1 MSDGLGPRTRAKL
14 RALPVWNIAPTRWL
28 QCFACAVLAFGWVRG
43 SADLS
48 DQLSAQQRQSEDVFA
63 ETHGIRPQSREAMLG
78 LSSIE
83 VIVGRNDTLERIFRR
98 LELSLSDL
106 ASLRSLPDVRA
117 QLDRL
122 HPGELIKFNLRGSE
136 LFGLERKLSAS
147 DTLKVERETEGF
159 ATGVIVNPLER
170 EVRTTRA
177 TIQNSLF
184 RAADDAGLSDA
195 TAMQISE
202 IFAWDIDFVL
212 DIQSGDSFIVTH
224 EAVSQDGEYVGDG
237 DILAVEFINGGKSY
251 RALRYVDPNGVA
263 AYYTPEGK
271 SLRKAFLRAPV
282 QFSRISSRFNMY
294 RKHPVLNRIR
304 AHKGVDYA
312 APIGTP
318 VRAAG
323 DARVRFVGQ
332 QGGYGKVIELE
343 HRAGI
348 VTVYGHLSRFAQGL
362 SRGDRVRQG
371 DVIGFVGMTGL
382 ATGPH
387 LHYEY
392 RVGGVQKNPQTVPL
406 PTAEPVPEQWLAD
419 FRAKS
424 GPWLASLG
432 GPALPVA
439 GPTATLAR

>member
-1 MSDGLGPRTRAKL
+1 
-14 RALPVWNIAPTRWL
+14 
-28 QCFACAVLAFGWVRG
+28 
-43 SADLS
+43 
-48 DQLSAQQRQSEDVFA
+48 
-63 ETHGIRPQSREAMLG
+63 
-78 LSSIE
+78 
-83 VIVGRNDTLERIFRR
+83 
-98 LELSLSDL
+98 
-106 ASLRSLPDVRA
+106 
-117 QLDRL
+117 
-122 HPGELIKFNLRGSE
+122 
-136 LFGLERKLSAS
+136 
-147 DTLKVERETEGF
+147 
-159 ATGVIVNPLER
+159 
-170 EVRTTRA
+170 
-177 TIQNSLF
+177 
-184 RAADDAGLSDA
+184 
-195 TAMQISE
+195 
-202 IFAWDIDFVL
+202 VL
-212 DIQSGDSFIVTH
+212 DIQPGDEFFVTY
-224 EAVSQDGEYVGDG
+224 EEVSQDGKFVRDG
-237 DILAVEFINGGKSY
+237 NVLAVRFVNRGHSFE
-251 RALRYVDPNGVA
+251 AVRYVDPDGDA
-263 AYYTPEGK
+263 RYFTPEGR
-271 SLRKAFLRAPV
+271 SLRRAFIRAPV
-282 QFSRISSRFNMY
+282 AFTRVSSGFNAA
-294 RKHPVLNRIR
+294 RLHPILNRIR

-323 DARVRFVGQ
+323 EARVRFVGQ

-406 PTAEPVPEQWLAD
+406 PTAEPVPEQWMAD

-432 GPALPVA
+432 SPALPVA

>member
-43 SADLS
+43 SADLT

-147 DTLKVERETEGF
+147 DTLKVERESEGF
-159 ATGVIVNPLER
+159 ATGVVVNPLER

-251 RALRYVDPNGVA
+251 RAVRYVDPNGVA

-362 SRGDRVRQG
+362 SRGDRVGQG

-406 PTAEPVPEQWLAD
+406 PTAEPVPQQWMVD

-432 GPALPVA
+432 SAAPAA